1 MDAKR
6 GQIPGKPDEMQK
18 KEFSKRQIR
27 GPSVPRAQEWSSP
40 FRAKME
46 LKITDSTAPA
56 LGRAPAILIS
66 EVRDREGEGVDCL
79 ARVTL
84 GQRRRQVLTL
94 SSTTGNSLPAPNPT
108 TFALPSGCSLKK
120 ADVLLSVYQHSGR
133 RDPVLGLHT
142 RNNRTPLNLEAI
154 SDIDPTPS

>member
-66 EVRDREGEGVDCL
+66 EVYGTGKGK
-79 ARVTL
+79 A
-84 GQRRRQVLTL
+84 
-94 SSTTGNSLPAPNPT
+94 STASQGS
-108 TFALPSGCSLKK
+108 PSDS
-120 ADVLLSVYQHSGR
+120 DVVRS
-133 RDPVLGLHT
+133 
-142 RNNRTPLNLEAI
+142 
-154 SDIDPTPS
+154 